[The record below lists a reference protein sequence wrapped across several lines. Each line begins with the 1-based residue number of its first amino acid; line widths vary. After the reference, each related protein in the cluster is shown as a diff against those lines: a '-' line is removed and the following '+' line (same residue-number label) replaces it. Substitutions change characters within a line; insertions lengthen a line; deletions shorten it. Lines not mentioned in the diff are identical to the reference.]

1 MARSKGT
8 MKVSANIEPRIGAP
22 LDARMVVPTLADLTT
37 SGNFPYPYQGMIV
50 AVQATNKLYMYNGG
64 TITSSES
71 WDEVGGSAVSGNAGS
86 VTQPI
91 YLNNG
96 TLTATTYSL
105 EASVPADAVF
115 TDTTYESKSA
125 VSGGTDVSLVTT
137 GEKYDWNNKSNLQ
150 LGSTASTAAAGNH
163 THTATLATESG
174 STSLTLESDGKYKLT
189 AGGNSVTFSMP
200 NIPTYENKTAASG
213 GTDLSLVTTGDKYNW
228 DNKTSLTIGTTA
240 TTAAAGNHN
249 HDGTYLKSVPEATAS
264 NYGGFKTGFTT
275 SGNNRAVQLDANGKA
290 YVEQKDT
297 TYESKTAASGGT
309 DLSLVTTGEKYTWNN
324 KSSLTI
330 GTTSTTAAA
339 GNHNHDG
346 TYLKSVP
353 EATTSAY
360 GGFKTGYTTDGNNR
374 AVEIDENGK
383 AYVTQKD
390 TTYESKSA
398 ASGGTDLSLVTTGEK
413 YTWNNKSNL
422 ALGETSSTAYRG
434 DRGATAYNHSQSTHA
449 PTTSKTAASGG
460 TDLSLVT
467 TGEKYTWNNKS
478 NLTIGTT
485 STTAAAGNH
494 THSNYIATSA
504 KGANGGVAELDSN
517 GKVPASQLPAFVD
530 DVVEYTSTSDF
541 PAEGESGVIYVE
553 TSTNKTYRWS
563 GTEYVVIGNSLALGE
578 TSSTA
583 YRGDRGKTAYD
594 HSQSTHAPTT
604 SATAASGGTTL
615 SLVTTGE
622 KYTWNNKSDL
632 ALGTSATTAAKGNH
646 THTASLATDT
656 GTSAITLAGD
666 GKYKLTAGGSSVIF
680 TMPSIPTYSS
690 QAAASGGTDLSLVTT
705 GEKYTWNNK
714 SNLTI
719 GTTSS
724 TAAAGNH
731 THTAT
736 LATDTGTSSI
746 TLASAG
752 KYKLTAGGSSVI
764 FTMPT
769 STNLSIGTTSTT
781 AAAGNH
787 THTASL
793 ATDTGTSSIT
803 LASAGKYKLT
813 AGGSSVIFTMPTS
826 TNLSI
831 GTTSTTAA
839 AGNHTH
845 TTTLAS
851 DTGTATVTLSANT
864 TYKLTA
870 GGTNVIF
877 KTPTDTT
884 YSSKTAASGGTDV
897 SLVTTGEKYTWNN
910 KSSLALGE
918 TSSTAYRGDRGATAY
933 THSQST
939 HAPTTSE
946 TAASGGTTLSL
957 VTTGEKYTWNNKSN
971 LTIGTT
977 SSTAAA
983 GNHTHSTYVAKAGD
997 TMTGVL
1003 TLASSM
1009 YTDSRSYG
1017 ALDLKNSNVIGVN
1030 AIYMADASD
1039 NAGEAINWINSNTTL
1054 DSLWASGGVLLF
1066 TPNRADGTAT
1076 TAANSQKVGRFT
1088 ATPTTGQVV
1097 VTDGTSGGIKSS
1109 GYTIAKSV
1117 PSDAVFTDTT
1127 YESKAASN
1135 GGTAVSLVTT
1145 GEKYTWNN
1153 KSSLTIGT
1161 TSTTAAAGNHNHDSV
1176 YIKSATT
1183 ATSSTKGGIYIS
1195 ASGDVLT
1202 INT

>member
-22 LDARMVVPTLADLTT
+22 LDARMVVSTLADLTT
-37 SGNFPYPYQGMIV
+37 SGNFPYPYVGMLV

-64 TITSSES
+64 TITSSS
-71 WDEVGGSAVSGNAGS
+71 AWDEVGGSSLSGTVGSATQPVYLNAGTITETMYS
-86 VTQPI
+86 V
-91 YLNNG
+91 
-96 TLTATTYSL
+96 
-105 EASVPADAVF
+105 EASVPSDAVF
-115 TDTTYESKSA
+115 TDTTYESKTA
-125 VSGGTDVSLVTT
+125 ASGGIDVSLVTT
-137 GEKYDWNNKSNLQ
+137 GEKYSWNNKSNLQ

-174 STSLTLESDGKYKLT
+174 STSVTLESDGKYKLT

-228 DNKTSLTIGTTA
+228 DNKTSLTIGTTSS
-240 TTAAAGNHN
+240 TAAAGNHN
-249 HDGTYLKSVPEATAS
+249 HDGTYLKSVPEATTSA
-264 NYGGFKTGFTT
+264 YGGFKTGFTT

-297 TYESKTAASGGT
+297 TYESKSATSGGT

-390 TTYESKSA
+390 TTYESK
-398 ASGGTDLSLVTTGEK
+398 
-413 YTWNNKSNL
+413 
-422 ALGETSSTAYRG
+422 
-434 DRGATAYNHSQSTHA
+434 
-449 PTTSKTAASGG
+449 TAASGG

-485 STTAAAGNH
+485 STTAAAGDHAHGNITNAGAVTTTATIASGDKIAIIDSSASSKVTGSGISFDGSTATKCLTQKGTWETFGTSNLTIGTTSSTAAAGNH

-541 PAEGESGVIYVE
+541 PAEGASGVIYVE

-583 YRGDRGKTAYD
+583 YRGDRGKTAYN

-604 SATAASGGTTL
+604 SSAAASGGTTL

-680 TMPSIPTYSS
+680 TMPTIPTYSS

-714 SNLTI
+714 SNLSI

-787 THTASL
+787 THTATL

-851 DTGTATVTLSANT
+851 DTGTATVTLSANS

-870 GGTNVIF
+870 GGNAVIF
-877 KTPTDTT
+877 KTPADTT
-884 YSSKTAASGGTDV
+884 YSSKSAASGGTDL

-933 THSQST
+933 NHSQAT
-939 HAPTTSE
+939 HAPTTSSA
-946 TAASGGTTLSL
+946 AASGGTTLSL

-977 SSTAAA
+977 STTAAAGDHTHSTYASKSGDTITGTLILSRTQDASGTANNKPALIVGGTDTQAHIEIDNNEIIAKSNGTTSTTLYLQDGNGVLGLCGSDYSVTNPDKFRTAIGAGTSSLSIGSTASTAAA
-983 GNHTHSTYVAKAGD
+983 GNHTH
-997 TMTGVL
+997 
-1003 TLASSM
+1003 
-1009 YTDSRSYG
+1009 
-1017 ALDLKNSNVIGVN
+1017 
-1030 AIYMADASD
+1030 
-1039 NAGEAINWINSNTTL
+1039 
-1054 DSLWASGGVLLF
+1054 
-1066 TPNRADGTAT
+1066 
-1076 TAANSQKVGRFT
+1076 
-1088 ATPTTGQVV
+1088 
-1097 VTDGTSGGIKSS
+1097 
-1109 GYTIAKSV
+1109 
-1117 PSDAVFTDTT
+1117 
-1127 YESKAASN
+1127 
-1135 GGTAVSLVTT
+1135 
-1145 GEKYTWNN
+1145 
-1153 KSSLTIGT
+1153 T
-1161 TSTTAAAGNHNHDSV
+1161 TS
-1176 YIKSATT
+1176 I
-1183 ATSSTKGGIYIS
+1183 ATSSATNQITLAASTKYAITAGGTSYVFTTPPNTTYSGATGSQLGLIRIS
-1195 ASGDVLT
+1195 ASGDVLSIYT
-1202 INT
+1202 SAS